1 MRKFSELDAQ
11 LKSLSTGE
19 LVVYYERLHES
30 RKLSTTESLY
40 KELYAREIERREQEE
55 EVYSPYWGA

>member
-1 MRKFSELDAQ
+1 MGKFSELDAQ

>member
-19 LVVYYERLHES
+19 LVVYYEQLNES
-30 RKLSTTESLY
+30 RKLSTTETLY
-40 KELYAREIERREQEE
+40 KELYAREIERRELEE
-55 EVYSPYWGA
+55 EIYSPYWGA

>member
-1 MRKFSELDAQ
+1 MGKFSELDAQ
-11 LKSLSTGE
+11 LNSLSTGE
-19 LVVYYERLHES
+19 LIAYYQRLNEG

-55 EVYSPYWGA
+55 EIYSPYWGA